1 MKSSPRVASH
11 RHLRPRVLAFLAAA
25 VLLSV
30 CGVAAAASLPAA
42 YTGGVSA
49 LTYSSVVLDGVL
61 DAKGQPTNYFFQYGT
76 TRGYGAQT
84 PLAPGGN
91 AATSTRVSQ
100 SVSGLSA
107 ATLYHYRLLAVTA
120 AGQIDG
126 ADHTFTTPKIPL
138 SLQLVGVPSPVSFG
152 ESLLVEGSLSGT
164 GSANHAIVLQ
174 ANPFPYTA
182 GFKTLGNPEL
192 TSATGGFS
200 FPVLGLLENA
210 QLRVQTLGAPII
222 TSPVVLESVAVQVS
236 FRARRTPHR
245 GRWRLY
251 GTVSPAEP
259 GALVGFQLLVAGGR
273 TVNEGGTVVKAGSS
287 TVSTF
292 SRTVRLRHGGVY
304 RALVKVSDGAHV
316 SAYSAPVLVR

>member
-1 MKSSPRVASH
+1 MRA
-11 RHLRPRVLAFLAAA
+11 RLCMLA
-25 VLLSV
+25 VLILTMGATSLFMP
-30 CGVAAAASLPAA
+30 GAAPAASLPLA
-42 YTGGVSA
+42 YTKGVTNLTFNSA
-49 LTYSSVVLDGVL
+49 ILDGSI

-76 TRGYGAQT
+76 TSSYGFQT
-84 PLAPGGN
+84 PLSPGGT
-91 AATSTRVSQ
+91 ATSAVQVTQ
-100 SVSGLSA
+100 LISGLQPS
-107 ATLYHYRLLAVTA
+107 TLYHFRIVAISA
-120 AGQIDG
+120 SGRANG
-126 ADHTFTTPKIPL
+126 ADHNFITPKVPL
-138 SLQLVGVPSPVSFG
+138 SIQIAGVPNPVSFG
-152 ESLLVEGSLSGT
+152 ESFLIEGSLSGT

-192 TSATGGFS
+192 TNATGGFS

-210 QLRVQTLGAPII
+210 QVRVQTLGSPTI
-222 TSPVVLESVAVQVS
+222 TSPVVLESVAVKVA
-236 FRARRTPHR
+236 FHARRTHRR

-273 TVNEGGTVVKAGSS
+273 TVNEGGTVVKTGSS

-316 SAYSAPVLVR
+316 SAYSAPIVIG